1 MQLLQMF
8 HNLNAF
14 FAQNSRMLCLRF
26 WILPAI
32 LAIAAAPLAVHA
44 QSDDSSRSTRRA
56 IAQSQAI
63 AADFA
68 RTELALSPE
77 TASRLGLERVIG
89 PTAAFALDNHSQA
102 GFERRRLVRIEL
114 AQRLLGR
121 PALPAGHPLTR
132 DLAVAEQA
140 LQDLIA
146 LEQLGFGR
154 FSYADLRPYA
164 IDPYS
169 GVWIE
174 GPALLVYRQSINT
187 ADEAAAFLARLRS
200 LSFAIDDTRR
210 RLVADQASGLL
221 LPSSL
226 LDETQSRVDLLLA
239 DEAAALKRIVETFDA
254 LTRAVEDLE
263 PERRRQLV
271 MRVESEVSDRLLPAY
286 AALSAAFDSVR
297 DEASD
302 HDGVWAQRRGQDIFA
317 GILTAST
324 GDTIPSERL
333 HERHMSDLAS
343 ISTMYFS
350 SLSVSENKLDT
361 AAPRPGTPQEIFAAY
376 LALALPPV
384 PAVEADEEMTPDPL
398 FDLVPQ
404 SIWSL
409 LAEAAEFEAQQAA
422 FLTFETSAAI
432 ATPDDTA
439 NPAAPYRQ
447 LVEYPAIRTAWQHYA
462 WAQSPPV
469 LEIAEGR
476 PGPALDEVAHQR
488 VALIRAALAAIDTGI
503 HLDRWTVDEATTFLI
518 EQTAVPR
525 EVADQIVLRIVARP
539 GYHTAIASTWHR
551 INGLSER
558 ARAVLG
564 EHYSEA
570 DFQSALISPGPRPL
584 YLIEQD
590 IEAWYG
596 AQLAA
601 PKPN

>member
-1 MQLLQMF
+1 M
-8 HNLNAF
+8 
-14 FAQNSRMLCLRF
+14 SRTRF
-26 WILPAI
+26 GILPAI
-32 LAIAAAPLAVHA
+32 VAIAVAPLAADA
-44 QSDDSSRSTRRA
+44 QNDDSSRSTRRS

-63 AADFA
+63 AGDFA

-132 DLAVAEQA
+132 DLAVAERA

-210 RLVADQASGLL
+210 RLIADQASGLL

-226 LDETQSRVDLLLA
+226 LDETQSRIDLLLA

-254 LTRAVEDLE
+254 LTRAVDDLE
-263 PERRRQLV
+263 PERRRQLIE
-271 MRVESEVSDRLLPAY
+271 RVEGEVSGRLVPAY
-286 AALSAAFDSVR
+286 TALSTAFDTLR

-324 GDTIPSERL
+324 GDTILSERL
-333 HERHMSDLAS
+333 HDRHMADLAPLA
-343 ISTMYFS
+343 TAYFS
-350 SLSVSENKLDT
+350 SLFVSEDILDT
-361 AAPRPGTPQEIFAAY
+361 AAPRPDASQEIFAWY
-376 LALALPPV
+376 LARALPPT
-384 PAVEADEEMTPDPL
+384 PAIEPDEETTPDPL
-398 FDLVPQ
+398 LALVPQ

-409 LAEAAEFEAQQAA
+409 LAEAAEFDAQQAA
-422 FLTFETSAAI
+422 FLTFETSAVSTI
-432 ATPDDTA
+432 SDDTA
-439 NPAAPYRQ
+439 NPEAPYRQ
-447 LVEYPAIRTAWQHYA
+447 LVEYPAIQAAWQHYA
-462 WAQSPPV
+462 WQQRSPAPESADPIPGPV
-469 LEIAEGR
+469 LDEI
-476 PGPALDEVAHQR
+476 AHQR

-518 EQTAVPR
+518 EQTALPR

-539 GYHTAIASTWHR
+539 GYHTAIASAWHR

-570 DFQSALISPGPRPL
+570 GFQSALIGPGPRPL